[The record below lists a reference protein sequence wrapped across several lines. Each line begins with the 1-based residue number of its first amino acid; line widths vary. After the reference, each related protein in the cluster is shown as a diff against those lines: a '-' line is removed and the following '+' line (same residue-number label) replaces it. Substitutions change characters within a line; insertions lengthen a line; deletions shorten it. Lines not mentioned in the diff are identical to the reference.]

1 MSHMTGLV
9 IEGLVAVLL
18 VLTIGYC
25 MVLNSRLKRLK
36 ADEMSLKATIGE
48 LITATEI
55 AERAI
60 AGLKLTVRDCDENL
74 GSRLASA
81 SELSERMGKQITQGE
96 EIMRRLSRIA
106 VAARPKNDQQPA
118 AAEQPSPSSA
128 RSIAAAVQALNERRR
143 TNGLAA

>member
-1 MSHMTGLV
+1 MIIAH
-9 IEGLVAVLL
+9 
-18 VLTIGYC
+18 
-25 MVLNSRLKRLK
+25 RL
-36 ADEMSLKATIGE
+36 S
-48 LITATEI
+48 
-55 AERAI
+55 
-60 AGLKLTVRDCDENL
+60 TVRDCDENL

-81 SELSERMGKQITQGE
+81 SDLSERMGKQITQGE